1 MTYTRTFLSVFC
13 AILLFAI
20 FPVNGFP
27 SMCWWD
33 IEKGVVDELAT
44 TDIVSLACSFN
55 SGCLDNNSE
64 SCLRWLNI
72 LIRAGHRRQAEE
84 TITHLSKIYYE
95 ESWRWLDPVCDSLIE
110 RREIGL
116 ARRFLE
122 LLPLAEPSRVYDLL
136 KAWED
141 EGASEN
147 EIDNWLAARAAVN
160 YPFWMK
166 ARCWFRARHG
176 TEEEL
181 LKIIEGEVRI
191 APEDT
196 VKAFLYL
203 DAVSWSPHPPSID
216 WLGEVC
222 KPRLAR
228 ESLELGDRLKSRG
241 AHRAAISLFEHSLAT
256 PITDEDIHLQGAP
269 QMVQM
274 PIDIEKAIRQHAIYS
289 LIECYKQVG
298 ETGKAKQLLDDL
310 LRKMKETNQHD
321 LWLARMKGEM
331 ELQAGDERTTES
343 ALLIEEAEKTGS
355 ADYWRQR
362 ANYYIGRKDDAKVIE
377 AYQKALE
384 LAKPQP
390 SPCRTKCPITLRG
403 AILGDYWQDLAM
415 NKRIEEA
422 ASLLLKELRE
432 VPAEMQSAH
441 AAACGLLRLNDYKQ
455 YHCPL
460 NPEEPVIWSY
470 LEANDEWDY
479 TQYGLLRIMLKH
491 APEEKRDMLVSRAES
506 LAQGAHP
513 DRQAAV
519 GNILS
524 EMDMPLRAIP
534 LLESAFRHMK
544 KSARDSCVAFTL
556 FCAYLSVGEWNKAEN
571 MLPDIRTQM
580 SPGMLMDYM
589 GRLAISAAQAGA
601 VRDAIRLW
609 HGRCNLD
616 LTDFC
621 GLDDLAQKGLR
632 DTLRDYYLSLKK
644 RDPESWVPDSALS
657 KLQ

>member
-1 MTYTRTFLSVFC
+1 
-13 AILLFAI
+13 
-20 FPVNGFP
+20 
-27 SMCWWD
+27 MCWWD

-110 RREIGL
+110 RREMGL
-116 ARRFLE
+116 ARKFLK
-122 LLPLAEPSRVYDLL
+122 LLPLTEPSRVASGATLLSLRSNDLL

-147 EIDNWLAARAAVN
+147 EIDNWLAARSAVN

-166 ARCWFRARHG
+166 TRCWFRARHG

-181 LKIIEGEVRI
+181 LKIIEGDVRI

-196 VKAFLYL
+196 AKAFLYL
-203 DAVSWSPHPPSID
+203 DAVSYSPNQPPVD
-216 WLGEVC
+216 WMGEVC

-228 ESLELGDRLKSRG
+228 ESLELGNRLKSRG
-241 AHRAAISLFEHSLAT
+241 ANRAAISLLERSLAT
-256 PITDEDIHLQGAP
+256 PITDVDIHLQGMAQ

-274 PIDIEKAIRQHAIYS
+274 PLDIEETLRQRAIYS

-298 ETGKAKQLLDDL
+298 ETGKAKQLLDDSL
-310 LRKMKETNQHD
+310 SKMKETKPHYR
-321 LWLARMKGEM
+321 WLARMEGEM
-331 ELQAGDERTTES
+331 ESQAGSERPTERE
-343 ALLIEEAEKTGS
+343 LLSEEAEKAGS

-362 ANYYIGRKDDAKVIE
+362 ASYYIGKKDDAKVIE

-384 LAKPQP
+384 LAKPQL
-390 SPCRTKCPITLRG
+390 SPCCTKCPMTLRG
-403 AILGDYWQDLAM
+403 AILGDYWQYLAM

-422 ASLLLKELRE
+422 AGLLLKELRE
-432 VPAEMQSAH
+432 VPSEMQSAH
-441 AAACGLLRLNDYKQ
+441 AAACGLLRLGDYKNH
-455 YHCPL
+455 YPL
-460 NPEEPVIWSY
+460 NPEEPVVWSY
-470 LEANDEWDY
+470 LEANNEWDY
-479 TQYGLLRIMLKH
+479 TENGLLRIMLKN
-491 APEEKRDMLVSRAES
+491 APEEKRDILANRAEA

-513 DRQAAV
+513 DRQAVV

-524 EMDMPLRAIP
+524 EMDMPVRAIP

-544 KSARDSCVAFTL
+544 KSGRDSCVAFTL
-556 FCAYLSVGEWNKAEN
+556 FCAYLSMGEWNKAEN
-571 MLPDIRTQM
+571 MLSDIRAQM

-601 VRDAIRLW
+601 VRDAICLW
-609 HGRCNLD
+609 HKRCNLD

-632 DTLRDYYLSLKK
+632 DTFRDYYLSLKK
-644 RDPESWVPDSALS
+644 RDPESWVPDRALS
-657 KLQ
+657 MIH